1 MYTSIFLSFFVSKL
15 WKKEEKS
22 QIGNVPADW
31 LLIPYAIGDVLGPFW
46 IRIIG
51 YVMNAGNTCPL
62 WQRIRKMKGCGA
74 DVAKEKKEINPIS
87 QSVFFCSL
95 PPLLD
100 VCCWCCCR
108 NSLATVLLFF
118 GSTNLLLFFGGCSG
132 CGGLFSG
139 WGKCISIH
147 PARLLMDFLL
157 ARRLNVFWYM
167 YNIRRR
173 EKGGCHCS
181 CYWCSS
187 AYFWLSISQKTS
199 LNSSHDLHKSL
210 PFTLAAP
217 LEVISIRTH
226 FDYHH
231 PILSWER

>member
-118 GSTNLLLFFGGCSG
+118 GSTNLLLFFWAVVVVAVVYFPDGE
-132 CGGLFSG
+132 
-139 WGKCISIH
+139 
-147 PARLLMDFLL
+147 
-157 ARRLNVFWYM
+157 NVY
-167 YNIRRR
+167 
-173 EKGGCHCS
+173 
-181 CYWCSS
+181 
-187 AYFWLSISQKTS
+187 LSIRPVCWWIFCWRVDWTS
-199 LNSSHDLHKSL
+199 
-210 PFTLAAP
+210 
-217 LEVISIRTH
+217 
-226 FDYHH
+226 FDTCTT
-231 PILSWER
+231 